1 MGAREFSWGLFSGA
15 AIGLTLA
22 VLFAPQSGEETREQL
37 ASAAGDLRESATTV
51 LNQARDSIN
60 EATTKLEG
68 ALGLQERRVR
78 RKMEELKAELAK
90 YSEEASEA

>member
-1 MGAREFSWGLFSGA
+1 MGAREFGWGLFSGA

-37 ASAAGDLRESATTV
+37 ASAADDLRESATTV
-51 LNQARDSIN
+51 LNQARESIN

-68 ALGLQERRVR
+68 ALGLQERRIR
-78 RKMEELKAELAK
+78 RKMDELKAELAK

>member
-1 MGAREFSWGLFSGA
+1 MGAREFGWGLFSGA

-37 ASAAGDLRESATTV
+37 ASAADDLRESATTV

-68 ALGLQERRVR
+68 ALGLQERRIR
-78 RKMEELKAELAK
+78 RKMDELKAELAK